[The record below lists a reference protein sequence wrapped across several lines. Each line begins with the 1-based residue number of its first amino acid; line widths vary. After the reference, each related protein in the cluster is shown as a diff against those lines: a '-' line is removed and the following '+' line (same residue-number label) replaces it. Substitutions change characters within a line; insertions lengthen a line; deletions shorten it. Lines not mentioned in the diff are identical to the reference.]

1 MPLEHLTRT
10 PKTRIHQ
17 TPLLLQHGAWHAAWC
32 WEGWMDIFAEK
43 GYEVHALSAPAHGG
57 SDLVK
62 GHINLHSLADY
73 VRALETVVESI
84 SPRPVV
90 IGHSMGGAI
99 LQKYLETH
107 TLPGAVLLASIP
119 AGGILAF
126 ALRQILR
133 YPDLLISLLLW
144 NTYGYVKTPQR
155 AKEQFFGPD
164 STVDPVAFHQR
175 LQRESFLVALQ
186 TMFPFASRTKVLQGK
201 TPILA
206 LAGEKDAIFTVNE
219 EQKTA
224 VRYNVPLKVFPRQ
237 GHNLMVEPLA
247 REVADYVDTWI
258 TETLRLP

>member
-1 MPLEHLTRT
+1 
-10 PKTRIHQ
+10 
-17 TPLLLQHGAWHAAWC
+17 
-32 WEGWMDIFAEK
+32 MDTFAEK

-57 SDLVK
+57 SDPVK

-73 VRALETVVESI
+73 VRALETVVDRI

-119 AGGILAF
+119 AGGILGF
-126 ALRQILR
+126 ILRQTLR
-133 YPDLLISLLLW
+133 YPDLTLSLLMM

-164 STVDPVAFHQR
+164 STVDPVAFHRR

-186 TMFPFASRTKVLQGK
+186 TMFPFSNREKILQGK

-206 LAGEKDAIFTVNE
+206 IAGEKDAIFTVNE

-224 VRYNVPLKVFPRQ
+224 ARYNVPLKVFARQ

-247 REVADYVDTWI
+247 REVADYVDSWI

>member
-1 MPLEHLTRT
+1 ME
-10 PKTRIHQ
+10 
-17 TPLLLQHGAWHAAWC
+17 
-32 WEGWMDIFAEK
+32 IFAEK

-57 SDLVK
+57 SDPVR

-73 VRALETVVESI
+73 VRALETVVDRI

-99 LQKYLETH
+99 LQKYLENH

-119 AGGILAF
+119 AQGILGF
-126 ALRQILR
+126 ILRQTIR
-133 YPDLLISLLLW
+133 YPDLLISLLLA

-155 AKEQFFGPD
+155 AKEQFLGPD
-164 STVDPVAFHQR
+164 STVDADNFHRR

-186 TMFPFASRTKVLQGK
+186 TTFPFANRTKILQGK

-206 LAGEKDAIFTVNE
+206 LAGEKDAIFTVDE

-224 VRYNVPLKVFPRQ
+224 ARYNVPLKIFPRQ

-247 REVADYVDTWI
+247 REVADFVDKWM
-258 TETLRLP
+258 TETLMLP

>member
-1 MPLEHLTRT
+1 MNLEHLTRA
-10 PKTRIHQ
+10 PKNRTHQ
-17 TPLLLQHGAWHAAWC
+17 TPILLQHGAWHAAWC
-32 WEGWMDIFAEK
+32 WEEWMEIFAEK

-57 SDLVK
+57 SDPVR

-73 VRALETVVESI
+73 VRALETVVDRI

-99 LQKYLETH
+99 LQKYLENH

-119 AGGILAF
+119 AQGILGF
-126 ALRQILR
+126 ILRQTIR
-133 YPDLLISLLLW
+133 YPDLLISLLLA

-155 AKEQFFGPD
+155 AKEQFLGPD
-164 STVDPVAFHQR
+164 STVDADNFHRR

-186 TMFPFASRTKVLQGK
+186 TTFPFANRTKILQGK

-206 LAGEKDAIFTVNE
+206 LAGEKDAIFTVDE

-224 VRYNVPLKVFPRQ
+224 ARYNVPLKIFPRQ

-247 REVADYVDTWI
+247 REVADFVDKWM
-258 TETLRLP
+258 TETLMLP